1 VAAEAN
7 NGICSAGVAYEAKIG
22 GNNKAIF
29 CFYRC
34 IEHAGMF
41 IASCGIC
48 DFYSAFQFLATLCP
62 ASAAQWILCG
72 TSFCFFLSLRIMV
85 YQCLNCT
92 ERSAGIPLQPRG
104 AADAEA
110 RYQRHGVSASRGDGE
125 GCPLPSRLE
134 WFGEAL

>member
-1 VAAEAN
+1 MAAEAN

-22 GNNKAIF
+22 GNNKAVF

-41 IASCGIC
+41 IASCVIC

-110 RYQRHGVSASRGDGE
+110 RYQRHRVLASRGDGE